1 MQLLSKNGNVGVLLS
16 KLHIHTTLL
25 PTSQSISDME
35 PVVLHPGKMEMDN
48 SNLPVLLY
56 SGDLRLLVTFSNQSL
71 TWLGCSSSLSLVSP
85 VWNKFLNPPFPKLVS
100 KEGGDDDTQ
109 HKQIDFSEDC
119 GEALLILFR
128 IAHCQ
133 FRKIPSTLEFKSI
146 LDVAV
151 LCDKYDCVGLV
162 KPWLALWL
170 AKEKTEPGHE
180 EWLYIAWVFGLEKIF
195 QTLARKLIKEIA
207 INDKGECLT
216 STGEI
221 FSSQMPPDIIG
232 KF

>member
-1 MQLLSKNGNVGVLLS
+1 M
-16 KLHIHTTLL
+16 
-25 PTSQSISDME
+25 
-35 PVVLHPGKMEMDN
+35 
-48 SNLPVLLY
+48 
-56 SGDLRLLVTFSNQSL
+56 
-71 TWLGCSSSLSLVSP
+71 
-85 VWNKFLNPPFPKLVS
+85 NPPFPKLAS
-100 KEGGDDDTQ
+100 NEGGDDDTQ
-109 HKQIDFSEDC
+109 NKQIDFSEDS

-133 FRKIPSTLEFKSI
+133 FRKIPSILEFKSI

-170 AKEKTEPGHE
+170 AKEKTEYEEPGHE
-180 EWLYIAWVFGLEKIF
+180 EWLYIAWVFGLENIF
-195 QTLARKLIKEIA
+195 QAWAIKLIKEMTTK
-207 INDKGECLT
+207 DKGESLT

-221 FSSQMPPDIIG
+221 FPSRMPPDIIG